1 MFAARTQKIA
11 PILNVLVAL
20 LLLAT
25 TVAHAA
31 DGGADA
37 GTVISNRAEATY
49 RDDAG
54 VSYDTESETVTVTV
68 SHVATI
74 VVTPDETESSDT
86 VAPHDQVTR
95 LFHVCNTGNNSD
107 TITPTKF
114 ELTAPATLAAL
125 YFDSD
130 GSGTL
135 TNGDTPITLNV
146 TASPAL
152 APHGCVG
159 VLAVIGTNDIAA
171 QSMLTMTLTARS
183 NATNAVNG
191 RGEDI
196 GTIINAVG
204 LGARLTDPTDTNLA
218 PSKTVNGTTQAVV
231 ATGGEFSYAISFR
244 NSGDTA
250 ARKVVMEDK
259 LSPAL
264 QYSAASLQLN
274 DQNISDAIDGDA
286 GSFENGVI
294 RFGFPLIKP
303 GEAFRIT
310 FRCRLIG
317 AVPAGTGLVN
327 VAGFTADNAPPI
339 VSRPA
344 TAVTNPFGEV
354 FAARAGES
362 SPIPGAQVKL
372 LADQNSDTPV
382 VLPAQTGYSPND
394 KNDNPFVTDGA
405 GHFSFSLDPRTIGAN
420 GATLFLRIAAQGY
433 ITRMIQLT
441 LRPVANNLFEVD
453 VHAVDSQALAAA
465 GGFELVRNDVRL
477 ADLAAL
483 VMNIPMF
490 EPAGLQITKS
500 ADRARA
506 EIGDTVTY
514 RVELHNPTAASVH
527 DVVVTDRLPASFNFA
542 EGSALL
548 SLEGGPDQPI
558 VPEVVNGELRFHIA
572 EIPHGATAK
581 ILYRVRIG
589 ANAHEGD
596 QTNVAIAS
604 GMFPSGEQTS
614 TSEARAVVNV
624 SAGIFS
630 TRQVLIGRVFVDTNG
645 NNQFDEGDRPMPG
658 VRLYLTNGQSVITDS
673 EGLYNFPSLGDGPQ
687 VISLDPVTVPSG
699 YALTDGGRLSGKAWT
714 RLLRTPIGGGGM
726 LRQNFA
732 LKATDKTLMSSLL
745 SKSEKRDN
753 EVAATSQSVPP
764 ASADG
769 SKVAGKDAA
778 GPQAGAA
785 LKAGTY
791 EIAASDSVEAVAPG
805 EVRII
810 SPAANS
816 VSMAPGLQVEAR
828 VALNW
833 TVRLEVNGDEISEKN
848 IGVRSLDH
856 KNQVS
861 TFTFVGINVRPGP
874 NKIRCTAIS
883 PEGSVGKAQEIIVT
897 GRGPAKR
904 LQIVADKTEVQTG
917 GNDSTTVR
925 VKAFDQWNNPALD
938 GQLGI
943 ETSLGRLMRPND
955 KPLAPSTSPASS
967 TNPTTAE
974 QNQPNP
980 QLVVQTENGEAILKL
995 IGSGAPGEARL
1006 HAQTGEIEAEERI
1019 RITSEM
1025 RRPILVGFAE
1035 MSFGRGIP
1043 EVGLRNEQGNFRSR
1057 VSFFY
1062 SGRFL
1067 GDNMLT
1073 LSYDTQR
1080 PINRTAGRDR
1090 LFQLD
1095 PLDRVYPLFGDSST
1109 RFEAAQSN
1117 SKLYARVDRKR
1128 SFVMFGDF
1136 DTEVNSPLAGYSRQ
1150 LTGVK
1155 AHFEN
1160 SRGDSITLT
1169 GARPDTAFARDVFPA
1184 GSLGLMQLSNAEILP
1199 GSEVVMLE
1207 VRDRRNPEVI
1217 ISRETLARS
1226 IDYNLDAANGRLFFL
1241 RYISTFDSALNLTQI
1256 VVTYEHRAMNMTS
1269 AVYTARARKNF
1280 KGLGLKLGLSAVLQR
1295 EATQPD
1301 FFLGGIDAEKTLPN
1315 RGSLRLAYA
1324 TSQGSVLGS
1333 GNAIGSNSEQHDGNA
1348 YQITLAQP
1356 LPFLGSTLRGRY
1368 ISASERFFN
1377 PFGGTVTPGSRR
1389 GEVTLEMKPRKSSTL
1404 RFGVT
1409 SERNKT
1415 ENVDNGRLSLSAAWD
1430 EVLREKIRLH
1440 FGFDHRAFTDDL
1452 NDKQTDSNLVTF
1464 GADIK
1469 ATDKLQ
1475 FSVKREQNLGD
1486 ADPTYPT
1493 QTTLGATYQLSA
1505 LTKLFF
1511 TQRLAAA
1518 PIVPIGDFS
1527 ANGFAGSSSR
1537 RETAVGLETKFG
1549 KYTSMTG
1556 RYQLENGINGTDSFA
1571 VIGLQNRLPLNKEL
1585 SLELGFERGF
1595 HLLGPNQS
1603 FNSGTVGFGWQPTS
1617 DFRASAR
1624 YEYRDRGGVGQ
1635 LFAIAAAGKLSESI
1649 TALSRFQFSRG
1660 AFGGR
1665 SNQSTEGTAALAIR
1679 PLKSDTTGVL
1689 FSYTHRSMEQDTSGV
1704 EPTRDRIDSLSSDV
1718 YRQMTKR
1725 LEVYGHFALRLSA
1738 NGQPQLPYVSTLS
1751 FLTQAR
1757 AQYLFTQRLDWAF
1770 ETRNLFQPSSHT
1782 MRSTYATE
1790 VGYWVIPDLR
1800 LGGGYNFTA
1809 IAEPNGAASGLP
1821 TRRGFYFTISSKL
1834 SNLFDLFGTSKA
1846 GLAESDSNAT
1856 AKPKDK

>member
-1 MFAARTQKIA
+1 MFAARAQKIA
-11 PILNVLVAL
+11 PVLKVLIAL
-20 LLLAT
+20 LLLGT
-25 TVAHAA
+25 SVVRAA
-31 DGGADA
+31 DSGTDA

-49 RDDAG
+49 TDDTG
-54 VSYDTESETVTVTV
+54 SSYDAVTETVTVTV
-68 SHVATI
+68 MHVATI

-95 LFHVCNTGNNSD
+95 LFHLCNAGNNSD

-114 ELTAPATLAAL
+114 DLTAPATLVAL
-125 YFDSD
+125 YFDND

-135 TNGDTPITLNV
+135 SDGDAPITLNQ
-146 TASPAL
+146 TASPTL
-152 APHGCVG
+152 AQRGCIG
-159 VLAVIGTNDIAA
+159 VLAVINTNDIAS
-171 QSMLTMTLTARS
+171 QSTLTMNLTAHS

-191 RGEDI
+191 HAEDT
-196 GTIINAVG
+196 GTIINVVG
-204 LGARLTDPTDTNLA
+204 LGARLTDPADTNLA
-218 PSKTVNGTTQAVV
+218 PNKTINGTTQTVV
-231 ATGGEFSYAISFR
+231 ETGGTFAYVITFR

-250 ARKVVMEDK
+250 ARNVLMEDK
-259 LSPAL
+259 LASAL
-264 QYSAASLQLN
+264 EYVPASLQLN
-274 DQNISDAIDGDA
+274 DQSVSDAIDADA
-286 GSFENGVI
+286 GSFESGVI
-294 RFGFPLIKP
+294 RFRFAKVSP
-303 GEAFRIT
+303 GEALRVS
-310 FRCRLIG
+310 FRCRLNG

-327 VAGFTADNAPPI
+327 VANFSADNVPPI

-344 TAVTNPFGEV
+344 TAITNPFGQV
-354 FAARAGES
+354 FAARVGSSAPIAGARVE
-362 SPIPGAQVKL
+362 L
-372 LADQNSDTPV
+372 LTDQDSGTLL
-382 VLPAQTGYSPND
+382 VLPSQTGYAPND
-394 KNDNPFVTDGA
+394 KNDNPFVTDA
-405 GHFSFSLDPRTIGAN
+405 QGHFSFAVNSSAISAN
-420 GATLFLRIAAQGY
+420 GASYFLKITAPGY
-433 ITRMIQLT
+433 ITRMLQIA
-441 LRPVANNLFEVD
+441 LRPANNGLFEAT

-465 GGFELVRNDVRL
+465 GSFELVRNDVRIE
-477 ADLAAL
+477 DLAAL

-514 RVELHNPTAASVH
+514 RIELHNPTAASLH
-527 DVVVTDRLPASFNFA
+527 DVVVSDRLPQSFHFA
-542 EGSALL
+542 EGSALISL
-548 SLEGGPDQPI
+548 SGGPNEPI
-558 VPEVVNGELRFHIA
+558 VPEIINGELRFHIA

-581 ILYRVRIG
+581 LLYRVRIG
-589 ANAHEGD
+589 ANAQSGD
-596 QTNVAIAS
+596 QTNIATAT
-604 GMFPSGEQTS
+604 GIFPTGEQTVS
-614 TSEARAVVNV
+614 TEAHAVVNV
-624 SAGIFS
+624 SAGVFS
-630 TRQVLIGRVFVDTNG
+630 TQQVLIGRVFVDTNC
-645 NNQFDEGDRPMPG
+645 NNQFDDGDRPMPG
-658 VRLYLTNGQSVITDS
+658 VRLYLSNGQSVITDS
-673 EGLYNFPSLGDGPQ
+673 EGLYNFPSLSDGPQ
-687 VISLDPVTVPSG
+687 VISLDPVTVPQG
-699 YALTDGGRLSGKAWT
+699 YALTDSGRVSGKAWT

-732 LKATDKTLMSSLL
+732 LAVTKRSGISSLL
-745 SKSEKRDN
+745 SESERKDSTVAPTN
-753 EVAATSQSVPP
+753 ESVPP
-764 ASADG
+764 ASADET
-769 SKVAGKDAA
+769 KTTGKDD
-778 GPQAGAA
+778 GKPQAVKPA
-785 LKAGTY
+785 LQPGTY
-791 EIAASDSVEAVAPG
+791 EVAASDTVEAVAAG

-810 SPAANS
+810 SPKTDS
-816 VSMAPGLQVEAR
+816 VSMAPGLQIEAR

-833 TVRLEVNGDEISEKN
+833 SVRLEVNGDQISEKN

-861 TFTFVGINVRPGP
+861 TFTFVGINVRPGS

-883 PEGSVGKAQEIIVT
+883 PEGADGKSQEIVVM

-904 LQIVADKTEVQTG
+904 LQIVSEKTEIQSG
-917 GNDSTTVR
+917 GTDSTIVT

-943 ETSLGRLMRPND
+943 ETSLGQLMRPND
-955 KPLAPSTSPASS
+955 KPLAPVSTPAQSTSL
-967 TNPTTAE
+967 TNADQPT
-974 QNQPNP
+974 QPNG
-980 QLVVQTENGEAILKL
+980 QLVVQTENGEAVLKL

-1006 HAQTGEIEAEERI
+1006 HAQTGEFEAEDRI
-1019 RITSEM
+1019 RITSEI

-1035 MSFGRGIP
+1035 MSFGPGIP
-1043 EVGLRNEQGNFRSR
+1043 EVGLRNEQGNYRSR
-1057 VSFFY
+1057 ISFFY

-1136 DTEVNSPLAGYSRQ
+1136 DTEMDASLAGYSRK

-1160 SRGDSITLT
+1160 SGGDSITLT

-1184 GSLGLMQLSNAEILP
+1184 GSLGIMQLSNPEILP
-1199 GSEVVMLE
+1199 GSEVVLLE

-1226 IDYNLDAANGRLFFL
+1226 IDYNLDAVNGRLFFL
-1241 RYISTFDSALNLTQI
+1241 RYISTFDRALNLSQI
-1256 VVTYEHRAMNMTS
+1256 VVTYEHRATNMNS

-1295 EATQPD
+1295 EADEPN

-1315 RGSLRLAYA
+1315 RGSLQFAYA
-1324 TSQGSVLGS
+1324 TSQGTVLGS
-1333 GNAIGSNSEQHDGNA
+1333 GNAIGSNTEEHDGNA

-1368 ISASERFFN
+1368 TSASEGFFN

-1389 GEVTLEMKPRKSSTL
+1389 GEVTLEMKPRKSSSL

-1409 SERNKT
+1409 TERNKT
-1415 ENVDNGRLSLSAAWD
+1415 ENVNNGRLSLSAAWD

-1440 FGFDHRAFTDDL
+1440 FGFDHRALTDDL
-1452 NDKQTDSNLVTF
+1452 NDKQTDSNLVTV
-1464 GADIK
+1464 GAEVQ

-1518 PIVPIGDFS
+1518 PIVPIGDFT

-1537 RETAVGLETKFG
+1537 RETAIGVETRFG

-1585 SLELGFERGF
+1585 SLEFGLERGF
-1595 HLLGPNQS
+1595 HMAGPNQS
-1603 FNSGTVGFGWQPTS
+1603 FNSGTIGFGWQPTS

-1635 LFAIAAAGKLSESI
+1635 LFAVAAAGKLSEAV
-1649 TALSRFQFSRG
+1649 TALGRFQFSHG
-1660 AFGGR
+1660 ELDGR
-1665 SNQSTEGTAALAIR
+1665 SSQSTEGTAALAIR
-1679 PLKSDTTGVL
+1679 PLKSDNTGLL
-1689 FSYTHRSMEQDTSGV
+1689 FSYTHRSMEQNAAGV
-1704 EPTRDRIDSLSSDV
+1704 EPTRDRLDSLATDA
-1718 YRQMTKR
+1718 YRQVNKR
-1725 LEVYGHFALRLSA
+1725 LEVFGHFALRLSA
-1738 NGQPQLPYVSTLS
+1738 NGQPELPYVSTLS
-1751 FLTQAR
+1751 FLTQMR
-1757 AQYLFTQRLDWAF
+1757 AQYLLTSRLDWAF
-1770 ETRNLFQPSSHT
+1770 ETRNLFQPSTHT

-1790 VGYWVIPDLR
+1790 VGFWIIPDLR
-1800 LGGGYNFTA
+1800 VGGGYNFTSA
-1809 IAEPNGAASGLP
+1809 SEPAGTSSGLP
-1821 TRRGFYFTISSKL
+1821 TRRGFYFTVSSKL

-1846 GLAESDSNAT
+1846 GLASSDNSST
-1856 AKPKDK
+1856 PPK